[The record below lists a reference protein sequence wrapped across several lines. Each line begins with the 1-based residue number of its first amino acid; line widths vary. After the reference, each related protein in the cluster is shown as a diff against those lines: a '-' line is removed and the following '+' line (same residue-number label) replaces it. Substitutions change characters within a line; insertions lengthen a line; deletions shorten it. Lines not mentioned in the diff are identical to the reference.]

1 MTNLSP
7 FPEPGSAADPEPR
20 RGEVALEALT
30 IEPLPSLTDWDRSG
44 LSLRLASLAVAAA
57 AHTAV
62 LVALCQTPA
71 NNAVGGGGELL
82 DAISV
87 EVVSSDVLESR
98 ANLPAPTASAAAVA
112 ASTGAAADTQPQEAA
127 PQPEPEPIASSPE
140 PTVVAEAEDALTPA
154 PAAKASTEEIRE
166 AVEKPREPESPPEPK
181 KQPAAEAATAS
192 QSGDTGPSQ
201 AGAEAGG
208 TVAQNG
214 QSGAASAS
222 PGKVHEYARKVV
234 AALAEAKPTSA
245 GRRGTVH
252 ISFTINLSG
261 ALDQARIARSSGAR
275 QLDEAALEAIQRAQF
290 PVPPEGMTT
299 TQLTYEVPYH
309 FR

>member
-57 AHTAV
+57 AHTAI

-112 ASTGAAADTQPQEAA
+112 ASTGAGTQPHEAV
-127 PQPEPEPIASSPE
+127 PQQEPEPIASSPE
-140 PTVVAEAEDALTPA
+140 PTVVAEAEDALAPA
-154 PAAKASTEEIRE
+154 PTAKTSTEEIRE
-166 AVEKPREPESPPEPK
+166 AVETPREPESPPEPK

-201 AGAEAGG
+201 AGAEARG

-222 PGKVHEYARKVV
+222 PGEVHEYARKVV